1 MNFPHKQ
8 QSNSIDHTRLV
19 LFYAVMAL
27 VFGFF
32 LMRLFSLQVVEGKAF
47 LAQADENRTTHINL
61 QTQRGLIYDRN
72 GYVLARN
79 IASYNVTVT
88 PADLPDFVP
97 NSGKLA
103 DTPGSIQEIYRQ
115 LSTLLDMP
123 VSAGNLDDEEAVKA
137 FKPCDND
144 FGIAEIVFVEDTNSP
159 YEPIQVKCNVDQQ
172 TAMTI
177 REKAVD
183 LPGVGIQVEP
193 VRDYPTGYQTAE
205 IVGFLG
211 PLPAD
216 QELALKAQG
225 WVPGRDKY
233 GYAGIEMSLNDV
245 LSGKNG
251 QRVMEV
257 DVAGK
262 EIKDLQPPV
271 DPIPGNNVKLTIDTR
286 LQNAAREALRSEMN
300 YWNARL
306 YQMKMD
312 SGVVI
317 AMNPKTGEI
326 LAMISEPNYE
336 NNRMARV
343 IPAYYYNQLFRDPHK
358 PLLNVAIS
366 AEVPP
371 GSVFKMAPAIGI
383 LNEHVVTPEQQIE
396 DPGQITIMQ
405 HFSPNDSGTPRN
417 YVCWDRAGHGMVD
430 FVHGVAWSCDVYW
443 YKVGGGYQDEVPGNG
458 LGIWRMGEY
467 ARALGYGAVSGIEL
481 PGEAN
486 GLIPDPDWKRMNLG
500 ESWATGDTYIATM
513 GQGYVLATPLQV
525 LDSIATLANGGKLMQ
540 PTLIKEILDP
550 DGSVIRPFQSKMK
563 WDITKD
569 PVINIYDEN
578 NYLTGEKKV
587 IEPWVVQLAQEGM
600 RMVDMEGGTAATVFG
615 DMPVPAAGKTGT
627 AEYCDN
633 IANEKGLCKPE
644 SWPQHSWYAGYAP
657 ADDPEIAVV
666 AFVYNGGEGASV
678 AAPIVRKVMDSY
690 FCLKALDKGEAD
702 SPFCP

>member
-1 MNFPHKQ
+1 MNESNK
-8 QSNSIDHTRLV
+8 QSNSLNHLRIF
-19 LFYAVMAL
+19 LFYGVMVA

-32 LMRLFSLQVVEGKAF
+32 TLRLFSLQVVQGQAF

-61 QTQRGLIYDRN
+61 QTQRGIIYDRN

-79 IASYNVTVT
+79 IASYNVTIT
-88 PADLPDFVP
+88 PANLPDFVP

-103 DTPGSIQEIYRQ
+103 ETPGSIQEIYRQ
-115 LSTLLDMP
+115 LSKLLDMP
-123 VSAGNLDDEEAVKA
+123 VSAGNLDDTEAVKA

-144 FGIAEIVFVEDTNSP
+144 FGIAEITFMGDTNSP
-159 YEPIQVKCNVDQQ
+159 YDPIQIKCNVDQQ
-172 TAMTI
+172 TAMII

-183 LPGVGIQVEP
+183 MPGVSIEVQP
-193 VRDYPTGYQTAE
+193 VRDYPTGYRTAE
-205 IVGFLG
+205 VVGFLG
-211 PLPAD
+211 PLPAN
-216 QELALKAQG
+216 QEEALKAQG

-233 GYAGIEMSLNDV
+233 GYAGIEMSLNDI

-251 QRVMEV
+251 ERVVEV

-262 EIKDLQPPV
+262 EIKDLEAPV
-271 DPIPGNNVKLTIDTR
+271 EPIPGNNVKLTIDTR
-286 LQNAAREALRSEMN
+286 LQDAAREALRTEMT
-300 YWNARL
+300 YWNTRL
-306 YQMKMD
+306 YQQKMD

-317 AMNPKTGEI
+317 AIKPKTGEI
-326 LAMISEPNYE
+326 LAMVSEPDYE
-336 NNRMARV
+336 NNRMARL
-343 IPAYYYNQLFRDPHK
+343 IPSYYYKQLIADAHK
-358 PLLNVAIS
+358 PLLNTAIS

-405 HFSPNDSGTPRN
+405 HFSPNDAGTPLN

-467 ARALGYGAVSGIEL
+467 ARALGYGAATGIEL

-486 GLIPDPDWKRMNLG
+486 GLIPDPDWKRTNLG

-525 LDSIATLANGGKLMQ
+525 LDSIATLANDGKFMQ
-540 PTLIKEILDP
+540 PTLVKEILDP
-550 DGSVIRPFQSKMK
+550 DGNVIRPFQPKMK

-569 PVINIYDEN
+569 PVIQVYDEN
-578 NYLTGEKKV
+578 NYLTGEKKTV
-587 IEPWVVQLAQEGM
+587 EPWVIALAKQGM
-600 RMVDMEGGTAATVFG
+600 EMVDQEGGTGAAVFA
-615 DMPVPAAGKTGT
+615 DMPVQAAGKTGT
-627 AEYCDN
+627 AEYCDD
-633 IANEKGLCKPE
+633 IANQKGLCRRE
-644 SWPQHSWYAGYAP
+644 SWPQHSWYSGYAP

-678 AAPIVRKVMDSY
+678 AAPVVRKVMDAY
-690 FCLKALDKGEAD
+690 FCFKSIDNGEKN